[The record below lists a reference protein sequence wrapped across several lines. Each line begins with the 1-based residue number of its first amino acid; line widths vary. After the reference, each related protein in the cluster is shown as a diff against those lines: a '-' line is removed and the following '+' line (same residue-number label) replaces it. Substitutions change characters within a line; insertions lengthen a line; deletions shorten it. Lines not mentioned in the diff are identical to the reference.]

1 MRRWWANAAL
11 AMSLV
16 GCGEKDDDDAGEGK
30 KPMPMDQV
38 PASVLK
44 TAKEAAP
51 DLTFYAAYKDK
62 FNGQDSIELK
72 GKTKSGKIK
81 EIEVSPDG
89 KLLGTE

>member
-1 MRRWWANAAL
+1 MRRYYGIL
-11 AMSLV
+11 VLTMAMT
-16 GCGEKDDDDAGEGK
+16 GCGGDDDDDRGEGK

-38 PASVLK
+38 PAVVLK
-44 TAKEAAP
+44 AAKAAAP
-51 DLTFYAAYKDK
+51 DLTFYAAYRDQ

-72 GKTKSGKIK
+72 GKTKNGKIK